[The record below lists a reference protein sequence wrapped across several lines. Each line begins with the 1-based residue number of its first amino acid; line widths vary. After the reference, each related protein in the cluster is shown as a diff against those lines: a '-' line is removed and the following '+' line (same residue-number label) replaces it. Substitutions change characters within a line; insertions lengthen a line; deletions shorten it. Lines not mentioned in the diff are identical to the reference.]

1 MILGRVH
8 HKSIRL
14 TPCGR
19 HRKDVIY
26 DISKEKDVGKFIEE
40 ACRIIDEFQK
50 GISDVIALEHF
61 VGEKGQET
69 RKDGESLFYCEKNNE
84 KWDFKI
90 GNKKMFSFND
100 SDELMKK
107 AIDLK
112 RKGEI

>member
-26 DISKEKDVGKFIEE
+26 DVSENEDIGKFISE
-40 ACRIIDEFQK
+40 ACRIVKEFQR

-61 VGEKGQET
+61 RGKKGQET
-69 RKDGESLFYCEKNNE
+69 RRDGESLFT
-84 KWDFKI
+84 I
-90 GNKKMFSFND
+90 KKEDDWNFYKGDEHIFSFE
-100 SDELMKK
+100 DEDNLMQKAIELKK
-107 AIDLK
+107 AGGL
-112 RKGEI
+112 